1 MLRIDADAHV
11 LETEKTW
18 ECMQGDDRTFGCETS
33 DDLPYI
39 MEIAGE
45 DNLVVGTDYGHADS
59 ASELRALDGV
69 LQNSKLISSVANK
82 IVGANAKALYSL

>member
-1 MLRIDADAHV
+1 
-11 LETEKTW
+11 
-18 ECMQGDDRTFGCETS
+18 
-33 DDLPYI
+33 

-69 LQNSKLISSVANK
+69 LQNSRLSSSVADK
-82 IVGANAKALYSL
+82 IVGANAQALYSL

>member
-1 MLRIDADAHV
+1 MLRIDAHV

-18 ECMQGDDRTFGCETS
+18 KRMEGDDRTFGCETS

-39 MEIAGE
+39 LEIAGE
-45 DNLVVGTDYGHADS
+45 DNLVVGTDYGYADS

-69 LQNSKLISSVANK
+69 LQNSRVSSSVANK
-82 IVGANAKALYSL
+82 IVGANAQALYSL